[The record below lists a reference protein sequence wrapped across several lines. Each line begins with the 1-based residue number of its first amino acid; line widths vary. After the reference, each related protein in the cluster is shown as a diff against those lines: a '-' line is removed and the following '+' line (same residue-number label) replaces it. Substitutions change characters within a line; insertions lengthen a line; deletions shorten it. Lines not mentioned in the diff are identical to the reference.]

1 MRQLSSELGA
11 VRLGAENEV
20 PDLRLDGK
28 GPLQLMGIYDRLR
41 EEGSATELEN
51 QSREKIV
58 AVGGSQLRSRLFGG
72 YFVDPKRLPVRII
85 PEATSD
91 EDGSPILSVEVR
103 ARFGIAIR
111 DRALEERYAQAA
123 EIVRAIAEP
132 RLK

>member
-1 MRQLSSELGA
+1 M
-11 VRLGAENEV
+11 GAENEV

-41 EEGSATELEN
+41 EERSATELEN

-72 YFVDPKRLPVRII
+72 YFVDPKRVPVRII
-85 PEATSD
+85 LEATSD
-91 EDGSPILSVEVR
+91 EDGSSILSVEVR
-103 ARFGIAIR
+103 DRFGIAIR
-111 DRALEERYAQAA
+111 DSALEERYAQAP
-123 EIVRAIAEP
+123 ETVRAIAEP